1 MEIRNFFY
9 FVTPF
14 HDMEEELIKKELRNM
29 ELRLDDLEHKIDVIN
44 TKVTQ
49 VVDAILGNPLTKV
62 GGLMQDIEN
71 MKEKLEKVEKKQM
84 EYDDFKKRVY
94 WTIGIIVGFVMVF
107 QYIASI
113 YSSIKP

>member
-1 MEIRNFFY
+1 
-9 FVTPF
+9 
-14 HDMEEELIKKELRNM
+14 MEEEVIKNELRNM
-29 ELRLDDLEHKIDVIN
+29 ELRLDDLEQKIDMIN

-62 GGLMQDIEN
+62 GGLMQDIEH
-71 MKEKLEKVEKKQM
+71 MKEKLAKVEKKQI

>member
-1 MEIRNFFY
+1 
-9 FVTPF
+9 
-14 HDMEEELIKKELRNM
+14 M

>member
-1 MEIRNFFY
+1 
-9 FVTPF
+9 
-14 HDMEEELIKKELRNM
+14 MEEEIIKKELRNM